1 MRTAKLA
8 LCLTT
13 SCLLLITASS
23 TALASATLSANGEQI
38 QAPKSDIREIVADN
52 AALVAEIEAVR
63 QALATERKSTQ
74 ELIDELNAYT
84 EAIEEERALL
94 REQNEILKSLSD
106 AYKRQAQAERER
118 GWGRL
123 LLGLVIGGAVG
134 AIAH

>member
-13 SCLLLITASS
+13 SCLLLIIISS
-23 TALASATLSANGEQI
+23 PALANATLTESGQI

-63 QALATERKSTQ
+63 QALAAERKSTQ

-84 EAIEEERALL
+84 AATDEERRLL
-94 REQNEILKSLSD
+94 REQNEILKKMSD

-118 GWGRL
+118 GFGRL

>member
-1 MRTAKLA
+1 M
-8 LCLTT
+8 
-13 SCLLLITASS
+13 
-23 TALASATLSANGEQI
+23 
-38 QAPKSDIREIVADN
+38 ADN

-63 QALATERKSTQ
+63 QALAEERKSTQ

-84 EAIEEERALL
+84 KATNEERRLL
-94 REQNEILKSLSD
+94 REQNEILKDISD

-118 GWGRL
+118 SFGRL

>member
-13 SCLLLITASS
+13 SCLLLITSS
-23 TALASATLSANGEQI
+23 YPAHGAATLTESGQI
-38 QAPKSDIREIVADN
+38 QAPKSDIREVIADN
-52 AALVAEIEAVR
+52 AALVAEVEAIR
-63 QALATERKSTQ
+63 KALVEERKSTQ

-84 EAIEEERALL
+84 SASEEERKLL
-94 REQNEILKSLSD
+94 REQNEILKKMSD

-118 GWGRL
+118 GLGRL

>member
-1 MRTAKLA
+1 MRTVRLA
-8 LCLTT
+8 LCLTM
-13 SCLLLITASS
+13 SCLLLITNSFP
-23 TALASATLSANGEQI
+23 ALGAATLTENGQI

-63 QALATERKSTQ
+63 QALAAERKSTQ

-84 EAIEEERALL
+84 AAIEEERALL

-106 AYKRQAQAERER
+106 AYKRQALAERER
-118 GWGRL
+118 GFGRL

>member
-13 SCLLLITASS
+13 SCWLLITASYP
-23 TALASATLSANGEQI
+23 AHGAATLTESGQI

-52 AALVAEIEAVR
+52 AALVAEVEAIR
-63 QALATERKSTQ
+63 QTLQAERKSTQ
-74 ELIDELNAYT
+74 ELIGELNAYT
-84 EAIEEERALL
+84 RATEEERALL
-94 REQNEILKSLSD
+94 REQNEILKNMSD

-118 GWGRL
+118 GFGRL

>member
-13 SCLLLITASS
+13 SCLLLIIISS
-23 TALASATLSANGEQI
+23 PAHASATLTESGEI
-38 QAPKSDIREIVADN
+38 ATPKSDIREIVADN
-52 AALVAEIEAVR
+52 AALVAEVEAIR
-63 QALATERKSTQ
+63 QALAEERKSTQ

-84 EAIEEERALL
+84 SATDEERRLL
-94 REQNEILKSLSD
+94 REQNEILKKMSD

-118 GWGRL
+118 GFGRL

>member
-8 LCLTT
+8 LLATT
-13 SCLLLITASS
+13 SCLLLITGSYPAHG
-23 TALASATLSANGEQI
+23 AATLTESGEI
-38 QAPKSDIREIVADN
+38 AAPKSDIREVIADN
-52 AALVAEIEAVR
+52 AALVAEVEAVR
-63 QALATERKSTQ
+63 KALAEERKSTQ

-84 EAIEEERALL
+84 RATEEERTLL
-94 REQNEILKSLSD
+94 REQNEILKKMSD

-118 GWGRL
+118 GFGRL

>member
-13 SCLLLITASS
+13 SCLLLITSS
-23 TALASATLSANGEQI
+23 SPALASATLTEDGQI
-38 QAPKSDIREIVADN
+38 QAPKSDIREVIADN
-52 AALVAEIEAVR
+52 AALVAEVEAIR
-63 QALATERKSTQ
+63 QALAEERKSTQ

-84 EAIEEERALL
+84 AASDEERRLL
-94 REQNEILKSLSD
+94 REQNAILKDLSE

-118 GWGRL
+118 GFGRL